1 MDELNSHARA
11 LLDAAS
17 TFDDPTDMDRDR
29 VRAAVLMR
37 VGSVAAVGTATIAA
51 AKASSAAASAG
62 PLLASTL
69 TSAALFSGAAAK
81 LGAVV
86 VIGALATAGAYV
98 AFHPVHHT
106 TAAASAAKAVVAPLA
121 VPVVAAAP
129 LAAVDA
135 QPAAVDATDLPT
147 DDAKPSPAHPHS
159 RAADLEG
166 EMKLLRQADGA
177 LRRGDSAAALAALNK
192 HAALYPT
199 GVLSQEREGVR
210 AIALCSAGSM
220 SQGQAAARRFLEQA
234 SKSPL
239 SSRIRSA
246 CSIDQ

>member
-11 LLDAAS
+11 LLDAAN

-69 TSAALFSGAAAK
+69 TSAALFSSAAAK

-98 AFHPVHHT
+98 AFHPAHP
-106 TAAASAAKAVVAPLA
+106 SAAP
-121 VPVVAAAP
+121 VPAAKPALAAP
-129 LAAVDA
+129 AGAAIPPAAVDA
-135 QPAAVDATDLPT
+135 QPAVSDAVDLPT
-147 DDAKPSPAHPHS
+147 DDSKPSPAHP
-159 RAADLEG
+159 RARNQDLEG
-166 EMKLLRQADGA
+166 EMKLLRQADAA
-177 LRRGDSAAALAALNK
+177 LRRGDSAAALAAVNK

-220 SQGQAAARRFLEQA
+220 SQGQAAARRFLAQA

>member
-1 MDELNSHARA
+1 
-11 LLDAAS
+11 
-17 TFDDPTDMDRDR
+17 MDRDR

-69 TSAALFSGAAAK
+69 TSAALFSSAAAK

-98 AFHPVHHT
+98 AFRPAHHP
-106 TAAASAAKAVVAPLA
+106 TAAVSVAQPALAPVAAVAP
-121 VPVVAAAP
+121 P
-129 LAAVDA
+129 AAVDA
-135 QPAAVDATDLPT
+135 QPSVVDALDLPT

-159 RAADLEG
+159 RSLEG
-166 EMKLLRQADGA
+166 EMKLLRQADAA
-177 LRRGDSAAALAALNK
+177 LRRGDSAAALAAVNK

-220 SQGQAAARRFLEQA
+220 SQGQAAARRFLAQA

>member
-1 MDELNSHARA
+1 MDELNSHARS
-11 LLDAAS
+11 LLNAAN

-98 AFHPVHHT
+98 AFRPAHHT
-106 TAAASAAKAVVAPLA
+106 TAAVSAAKPALAP
-121 VPVVAAAP
+121 VAAPVAVAAP
-129 LAAVDA
+129 EAE
-135 QPAAVDATDLPT
+135 PAAVDALDLPL
-147 DDAKPSPAHPHS
+147 DDAKPSPAHPRS
-159 RAADLEG
+159 RTADLEG
-166 EMKLLRQADGA
+166 EMKLLRQADAA
-177 LRRGDSAAALAALNK
+177 LRRGDSAAALAAVNK

-210 AIALCSAGSM
+210 AIALCSAGSL
-220 SQGQAAARRFLEQA
+220 SQGQAAARRFLAQA

-239 SSRIRSA
+239 SSRIRST
-246 CSIDQ
+246 CSIDN

>member
-1 MDELNSHARA
+1 MDELNSQARA
-11 LLDAAS
+11 LLNAANA
-17 TFDDPTDMDRDR
+17 FDDPTDMDRER

-37 VGSVAAVGTATIAA
+37 VGSVAAAGTATIAA

-81 LGAVV
+81 VGAVV

-98 AFHPVHHT
+98 AFRPAHHA
-106 TAAASAAKAVVAPLA
+106 TAVVAAPKPAVAPLA
-121 VPVVAAAP
+121 APVAAIAP
-129 LAAVDA
+129 PSAVDS
-135 QPAAVDATDLPT
+135 QPTAVEANDLPLL
-147 DDAKPSPAHPHS
+147 DDAKPNTARMHA
-159 RAADLEG
+159 RTADLEG

-177 LRRGDSAAALAALNK
+177 LRRGDSAGALAAVNK
-192 HAALYPT
+192 HAALYPS

-220 SQGQAAARRFLEQA
+220 SQGQAAARRFLAQA
-234 SKSPL
+234 AKSPL

-246 CSIDQ
+246 CSIE

>member
-1 MDELNSHARA
+1 MDELNSQARA
-11 LLDAAS
+11 LLNAANA
-17 TFDDPTDMDRDR
+17 FDDPTDMDRER

-69 TSAALFSGAAAK
+69 TSAALFGGAAAK
-81 LGAVV
+81 VGAVV

-98 AFHPVHHT
+98 AFRPARHT
-106 TAAASAAKAVVAPLA
+106 TAVVSAAKPAVAPLA
-121 VPVVAAAP
+121 APVAAIAP
-129 LAAVDA
+129 PSTVDSQPTAVDA
-135 QPAAVDATDLPT
+135 NDLPL
-147 DDAKPSPAHPHS
+147 DDAKPNTARMHA
-159 RAADLEG
+159 RTADLEG

-177 LRRGDSAAALAALNK
+177 LRRGDSAGALAAVNK
-192 HAALYPT
+192 HAALYPS

-220 SQGQAAARRFLEQA
+220 SQGQAAARRFLAQA
-234 SKSPL
+234 AKSPL

-246 CSIDQ
+246 CSIE

>member
-1 MDELNSHARA
+1 MDELNPHARA
-11 LLDAAS
+11 LLDAAN

-98 AFHPVHHT
+98 AFRSAHP
-106 TAAASAAKAVVAPLA
+106 TAPAVKPASAP
-121 VPVVAAAP
+121 VAAPVAAIAP
-129 LAAVDA
+129 QAAPDSS
-135 QPAAVDATDLPT
+135 PAAVDAVDLPT

-166 EMKLLRQADGA
+166 EMKLLRQADAA

-220 SQGQAAARRFLEQA
+220 SQGQAAARRFLAQA

-246 CSIDQ
+246 CSID

>member
-1 MDELNSHARA
+1 MDELNPHARA
-11 LLDAAS
+11 LLDAAN

-98 AFHPVHHT
+98 AFRPAHT
-106 TAAASAAKAVVAPLA
+106 TAGVPAAKPASAP
-121 VPVVAAAP
+121 VAAIAP
-129 LAAVDA
+129 QAAPDSA
-135 QPAAVDATDLPT
+135 PAAVDAVDLPT

-166 EMKLLRQADGA
+166 EMKLLRQADAA
-177 LRRGDSAAALAALNK
+177 LRRGDSAAALAAVNK
-192 HAALYPT
+192 HGALYPT

-220 SQGQAAARRFLEQA
+220 SQGQAAARRFLAQA

-246 CSIDQ
+246 CSID

>member
-1 MDELNSHARA
+1 MDELNSQARA
-11 LLDAAS
+11 LLNAANA
-17 TFDDPTDMDRDR
+17 FDDPTDMDRER

-37 VGSVAAVGTATIAA
+37 VGSVAAVGTATSAA

-81 LGAVV
+81 VGAVV

-98 AFHPVHHT
+98 AFRPAHHT
-106 TAAASAAKAVVAPLA
+106 S
-121 VPVVAAAP
+121 VAAAKPALAP
-129 LAAVDA
+129 LSAPVTAVAPPALVEA
-135 QPAAVDATDLPT
+135 QPAAVDADELPLDEARPT
-147 DDAKPSPAHPHS
+147 PARLHARS
-159 RAADLEG
+159 ADLEG

-177 LRRGDSAAALAALNK
+177 LRRGDSAAALAAVNK
-192 HAALYPT
+192 HAALYPS

-210 AIALCSAGSM
+210 AIALCGAGSM
-220 SQGQAAARRFLEQA
+220 SQGQAAARRFLAQA

-239 SSRIRSA
+239 ASRIRSA
-246 CSIDQ
+246 CSID

>member
-11 LLDAAS
+11 LLDAAN

-37 VGSVAAVGTATIAA
+37 VGSVAAVGTATVAA

-69 TSAALFSGAAAK
+69 TSAALFSSAAAK

-86 VIGALATAGAYV
+86 VLGALATVGAYI
-98 AFHPVHHT
+98 AFHPAHH
-106 TAAASAAKAVVAPLA
+106 SAAPVPAAKPTLAPLA
-121 VPVVAAAP
+121 APVGAAIP
-129 LAAVDA
+129 PAAVDA
-135 QPAAVDATDLPT
+135 QPAVSDAVDLPT
-147 DDAKPSPAHPHS
+147 DDAKPSPAHPHA
-159 RAADLEG
+159 RNADLEG
-166 EMKLLRQADGA
+166 EMKLLRQADAA
-177 LRRGDSAAALAALNK
+177 LRRGDSAAALAAVNK
-192 HAALYPT
+192 HAALYPS

>member
-11 LLDAAS
+11 LLDAAN

-69 TSAALFSGAAAK
+69 TSAALFSGAAVK

-98 AFHPVHHT
+98 AFRPAHT
-106 TAAASAAKAVVAPLA
+106 TAGVPAAKP
-121 VPVVAAAP
+121 AAAP
-129 LAAVDA
+129 VAVIAPQAAADSA
-135 QPAAVDATDLPT
+135 PAAVDALDLPT
-147 DDAKPSPAHPHS
+147 DDAKPSPAHPHPRS
-159 RAADLEG
+159 ADLEG
-166 EMKLLRQADGA
+166 EMKLLRQADAA
-177 LRRGDSAAALAALNK
+177 LRRGDSAAALAAVNK

-210 AIALCSAGSM
+210 AIALCGAGSM
-220 SQGQAAARRFLEQA
+220 SQGQAAARRFLAQA

-246 CSIDQ
+246 CSIE

>member
-11 LLDAAS
+11 LLDAAN

-98 AFHPVHHT
+98 AFHPAHHT
-106 TAAASAAKAVVAPLA
+106 TASVSAATPAVAAPVAVAAPQAAS
-121 VPVVAAAP
+121 
-129 LAAVDA
+129 DS
-135 QPAAVDATDLPT
+135 QPAAVDPLDLPL
-147 DDAKPSPAHPHS
+147 DDAKPSPTHPRS
-159 RAADLEG
+159 RGTDLEG

-177 LRRGDSAAALAALNK
+177 LRRGDSAAALVAINK
-192 HAALYPT
+192 HAALYPS

-210 AIALCSAGSM
+210 AIALCNAGSM
-220 SQGQAAARRFLEQA
+220 SQGQAAARRFLAQA

-246 CSIDQ
+246 CSIDN